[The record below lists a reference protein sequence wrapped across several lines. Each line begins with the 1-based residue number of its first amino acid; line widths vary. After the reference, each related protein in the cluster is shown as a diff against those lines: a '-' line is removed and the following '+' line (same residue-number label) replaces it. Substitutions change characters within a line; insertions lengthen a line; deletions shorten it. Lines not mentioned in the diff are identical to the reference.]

1 MKTFIKFIII
11 FLPWKIKR
19 IILQKFFNYNIHPN
33 ARIGF
38 SFIYPQ
44 YLEMKEGSIIGD
56 FNVAIHLDKMIIGEK
71 STIGRKNWITGFPT
85 KTKSKHFA
93 HQRERQSQLII
104 GKESAITKNHHID
117 CTNSIIIGDFVTIAG
132 YYTQMLTHS
141 IDLKEN
147 RQNSL
152 PIIIEDYCFISTRC
166 ILLGGSKLP
175 NHSTLAA
182 GAVLNKNYSESWTL
196 YAGVPAKPI
205 KAIEKTEKYFTRQSG
220 FVY

>member
-1 MKTFIKFIII
+1 MKIAIKLFVVI
-11 FLPWKIKR
+11 LPWKIKR
-19 IILQKFFNYNIHPN
+19 IILQKYFHYKIHPT
-33 ARIGF
+33 AKIGL
-38 SFIYPQ
+38 SYIYPK
-44 YLEMKEGSIIGD
+44 YLEMQEGAHIGHL
-56 FNVAIHLDKMIIGEK
+56 NIAIHLDKIIIGEN

-85 KTKSKHFA
+85 RTVSKHFA
-93 HQRERQSQLII
+93 HQSERQSQLII

-152 PIIIEDYCFISTRC
+152 PIIIEDYCFISTKC

-175 NHSTLAA
+175 NHSILAA
-182 GAVLNKNYSESWTL
+182 GAVLNKNFSETWTL

-205 KAIEKTEKYFTRQSG
+205 KVIEKTEKYFHRQSG